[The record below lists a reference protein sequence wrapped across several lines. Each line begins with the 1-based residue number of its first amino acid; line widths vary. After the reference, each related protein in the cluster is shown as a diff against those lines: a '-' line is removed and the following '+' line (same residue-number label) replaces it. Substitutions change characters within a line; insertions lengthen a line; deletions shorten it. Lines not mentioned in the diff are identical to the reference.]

1 MAETDNDPGT
11 PEPTDSAAPSSP
23 ADASPPSAEGGAEGE
38 KPRRTRRRVS
48 HNMQTGLM
56 LSRTF
61 SVWGKNIGPFSL
73 LALVISIPN
82 YLWERY
88 VAPDPDPSWL
98 VIVAGAMLNWIVP
111 MLVSATICH
120 AVFQQ
125 LAGRPGGIGASVQVM
140 TSRLP
145 NVLGTSLVAAL
156 VTAVGYMALIIPGII
171 IGVMLF
177 VAIPAAVVEKPGV
190 FAALSR
196 SSELTKGNRLA
207 IFVLTIL
214 VGVLVMIPSV
224 VLALVFDAD
233 GVAFMVAVA
242 LLGALV
248 GSFSAVLQTVVYHDL
263 RAGREG
269 LDVQELADVFA

>member
-1 MAETDNDPGT
+1 MAETDHDPGT
-11 PEPTDSAAPSSP
+11 PEPTDSSSSSAPSS
-23 ADASPPSAEGGAEGE
+23 EGGAEGA
-38 KPRRTRRRVS
+38 KPRRARRRVA

-88 VAPDPDPSWL
+88 VASDPDPGL
-98 VIVAGAMLNWIVP
+98 VVGIAGAMLNWIVP
-111 MLVSATICH
+111 MLVAATICH

-125 LAGRPGGIGASVQVM
+125 LAGRPGGIGESIQVM
-140 TSRLP
+140 LTRLP
-145 NVLGTSLVAAL
+145 NVLGTSVVAAL
-156 VTAVGYMALIIPGII
+156 VTAAGYAALIIPGII
-171 IGVMLF
+171 IGLMLF

-190 FAALSR
+190 LGALNR
-196 SSELTKGNRLA
+196 SAELTKGNRLA

-224 VLALVFDAD
+224 ALALVFDAD
-233 GVAFMVAVA
+233 GIAFTVAVA

-248 GSFSAVLQTVVYHDL
+248 SSFSAVLQTVVYHDL